1 MNPPEGVFAQGLG
14 GLPAGFPRMVRF
26 AGSFGKDRNLC

>member
-1 MNPPEGVFAQGLG
+1 MIPPEGVFTRAFG

>member
-1 MNPPEGVFAQGLG
+1 MNPPEGVFARAFG
-14 GLPAGFPRMVRF
+14 GMPTGFPRMVWF